1 MRRAGAFGVAVITA
15 ILGAADVE
23 SATRE
28 LLDAVTRSP

>member
-15 ILGAADVE
+15 ILSATDVE

-28 LLDAVTRSP
+28 LLEAVTLAP